1 MSENLEF
8 KYYRVKDEE
17 RNKLLERLRQEFLK
31 QEDIL
36 FAYVHGS
43 FIEVESFKDL
53 DVAVWVNDPER
64 SFEYSVNLSVKLEL
78 KLRVPIDV
86 HVLNEAPLPF
96 KHYVFTRG
104 VLLFSRDEE
113 LRAKVVDL
121 TLREYIDLLELRRR
135 SL

>member
-17 RNKLLERLRQEFLK
+17 RNKLLERLRQELLK

-96 KHYVFTRG
+96 KHHVFTRG

-113 LRAKVVDL
+113 LRAKVADL

>member
-17 RNKLLERLRQEFLK
+17 RNKLLERLRQELLK

-96 KHYVFTRG
+96 KHHVFTRG

>member
-17 RNKLLERLRQEFLK
+17 RNKLLERLRQELLK

-96 KHYVFTRG
+96 KHHVFTKG
-104 VLLFSRDEE
+104 ALLFSRDEE

-121 TLREYIDLLELRRR
+121 TLREYIDLLELRGRG
-135 SL
+135 L